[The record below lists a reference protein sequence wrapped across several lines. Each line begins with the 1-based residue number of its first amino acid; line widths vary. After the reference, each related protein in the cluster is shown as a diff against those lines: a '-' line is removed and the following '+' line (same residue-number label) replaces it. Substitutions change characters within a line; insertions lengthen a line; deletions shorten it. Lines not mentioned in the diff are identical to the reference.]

1 MSKFITIKDW
11 CGNDMYLN
19 VDQVW
24 YFQPTTEN
32 QTNVFFD
39 GDIVKTST
47 SIDEI
52 GQKLKEIECLKGD
65 NK

>member
-1 MSKFITIKDW
+1 MSKFITIKDC

-32 QTNVFFD
+32 QTNVFF
-39 GDIVKTST
+39 
-47 SIDEI
+47 
-52 GQKLKEIECLKGD
+52 
-65 NK
+65 

>member
-1 MSKFITIKDW
+1 
-11 CGNDMYLN
+11 

-39 GDIVKTST
+39 GEIVKTST